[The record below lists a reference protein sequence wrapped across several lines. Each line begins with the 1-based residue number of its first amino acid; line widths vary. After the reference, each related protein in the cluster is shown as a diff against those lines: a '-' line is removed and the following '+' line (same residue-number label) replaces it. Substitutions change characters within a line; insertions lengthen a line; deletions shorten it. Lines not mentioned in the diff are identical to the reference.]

1 MPVPTDT
8 QSVRHIS
15 KLCQN
20 EGLEKGKPV
29 RIASRMLGGRSTE
42 LYFRFNRAVWS
53 RRFFFT
59 EVPLKDVS
67 TKTS

>member
-1 MPVPTDT
+1 MPVPTHT
-8 QSVRHIS
+8 QSVRRVS

-29 RIASRMLGGRSTE
+29 KIASRMLGGRSTE
-42 LYFRFNRAVWS
+42 LYFRFQQSGVVLEVV
-53 RRFFFT
+53 FT
-59 EVPLKDVS
+59 EVPLTDVS